1 MRVFALHSIKGGV
14 GKTASAVNLA
24 YLSSL
29 DGSRTLLWDLDPQAA
44 ATFYLRLRPK
54 VGARVRRLVG
64 GAVPVSELIRETDY
78 PGLDLIPG
86 DFRYRKLDRALDRV
100 KRPAGRIATL
110 LQPLAEEYDHLFLDC
125 PPNITRL
132 TDAVLVAADVLLVPN
147 IPTTLSLR
155 TLDLLRGHLRERR
168 RKPRVAAFF
177 TMVDRRKRLHRETVE
192 DTVGTDPDFL
202 SVAVPY
208 ASEVERMGI
217 HREPLAVT
225 APWSRAA
232 LAYAELWR
240 EIRRLSAAPAAPRM

>member
-24 YLSSL
+24 YLSAL
-29 DGSRTLLWDLDPQAA
+29 GGSRTLLWDLDPQAA
-44 ATFYLRLRPK
+44 ATFYLRVRPR
-54 VGARVRRLVG
+54 VDARIRRLASG
-64 GAVPVSELIRETDY
+64 EIAASELIRETDF
-78 PGLDLIPG
+78 PGLHLLPG
-86 DFRYRKLDRALDRV
+86 DFRYRKLDRALDRG

-132 TDAVLVAADVLLVPN
+132 TEAVFVATDLLLVPN

-155 TLDLLRGHLRERR
+155 TLDLLRGHLDGRR
-168 RKPRVAAFF
+168 RKPKLSAFF
-177 TMVDRRKRLHRETVE
+177 TMVDRRKRLHRETV
-192 DTVGTDPDFL
+192 DATVAKDPEFL
-202 SVAVPY
+202 SVTIPY

-217 HREPLAVT
+217 HRAPVAVT

-232 LAYAELWR
+232 VAYDELWR
-240 EIRRLSAAPAAPRM
+240 EIRRRASVLGPQTS